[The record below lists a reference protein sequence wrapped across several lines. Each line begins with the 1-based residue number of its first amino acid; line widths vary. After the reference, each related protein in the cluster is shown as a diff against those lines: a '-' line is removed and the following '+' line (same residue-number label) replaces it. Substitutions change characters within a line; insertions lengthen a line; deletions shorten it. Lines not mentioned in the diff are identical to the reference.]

1 MAGLVG
7 NCQSYATFA
16 MFAPNEI
23 IAAAEEK
30 RKSGTQEKTSRHRG
44 GIN

>member
-1 MAGLVG
+1 
-7 NCQSYATFA
+7 

-30 RKSGTQEKTSRHRG
+30 RKSGARRENMPLSERRSLKVTAEVTL
-44 GIN
+44 